1 MYAEQHLNDVN
12 CGLHKATLCVHK
24 P

>member
-1 MYAEQHLNDVN
+1 MYAEQHLNDIN